1 MIIRALF
8 SFISCVHHFIQ
19 ITFDFMQLSVP
30 ELLDVLAKKTLV
42 LLDSVYLPKPQ
53 DYVVDQERPSVSS
66 EIGAIQAGLKELVE
80 ELIETPI
87 SFLPAAIKLVG
98 LHGRIYNLFTFCR
111 LQKEWPIYILDA
123 PTSLEMI
130 TKETL
135 RRTMANTVEFY
146 TELQKQPNKDICEPT
161 EEGEETLSELLVIL
175 VKKTTL
181 LLKEIPRI
189 LVPSVHHAMSLPLRN
204 FMQSATL
211 CELDELQE
219 MCDVLREKAGTPDIL
234 DQVAFGTFLGLDGRL
249 RDLLFVV
256 VTRCFHDGKFDDS
269 PLQDGT
275 LESAYKSSLER
286 SMSDVRDCL
295 KDYVKKE
302 TE

>member
-1 MIIRALF
+1 
-8 SFISCVHHFIQ
+8 
-19 ITFDFMQLSVP
+19 MQLSVP

-66 EIGAIQAGLKELVE
+66 EIGAIHAGLNELVE

-161 EEGEETLSELLVIL
+161 EEGEETLSDLLVIL

-189 LVPSVHHAMSLPLRN
+189 LVRHQCIMP
-204 FMQSATL
+204 
-211 CELDELQE
+211 
-219 MCDVLREKAGTPDIL
+219 
-234 DQVAFGTFLGLDGRL
+234 
-249 RDLLFVV
+249 
-256 VTRCFHDGKFDDS
+256 
-269 PLQDGT
+269 
-275 LESAYKSSLER
+275 
-286 SMSDVRDCL
+286 
-295 KDYVKKE
+295 
-302 TE
+302 